1 MKHNLLGTVC
11 LVVLLLGGAVVA
23 PTQARHD
30 RTWSSV
36 CLQGEWGYTETG
48 MVVLPTNPPTVV
60 NAVAVGKYTFDDSG
74 NFTGTQ
80 HSNTSISGKDSVL
93 DTKIGTYI
101 MNSDFTGQLILD
113 VYDPSNVHLR
123 HSVWDIVVADNG
135 NEIRGIMESMVMYPS
150 GASVSPV
157 ITMTATRLFPYRGE
171 ERNWPRT
178 LDKK

>member
-1 MKHNLLGTVC
+1 MKHNSLGTVC
-11 LVVLLLGGAVVA
+11 FVVLLLGMAVVA

-30 RTWSSV
+30 RTWPSG

-48 MVVLPTNPPTVV
+48 MVVLPTSPPTVV
-60 NAVAVGKYTFDDSG
+60 DAVAVGKYVFDASG

-80 HSNTSISGKDSVL
+80 HSNNTMSGKNSAL

-113 VYDPSNVHLR
+113 VYDASNVHLR

-157 ITMTATRLFPYRGE
+157 ITMTATRLFPNRGE
-171 ERNWPRT
+171 ERNWLRT
-178 LDKK
+178 PDKK

>member
-11 LVVLLLGGAVVA
+11 FVGLLLGVAAVA

-30 RTWSSV
+30 RPWSSV

-48 MVVLPTNPPTVV
+48 IVVLPTNPPTVV
-60 NAVAVGKYTFDDSG
+60 NAVAVGKYTFDASG

-80 HSNTSISGKDSVL
+80 YSNSSISGKNSVL
-93 DTKIGTYI
+93 DMKIGTYV
-101 MNSDFTGQLILD
+101 MNSDFTGQIILD

-157 ITMTATRLFPYRGE
+157 ITMTATRLFPSRGE
-171 ERNWPRT
+171 NWLRA